1 MIMNKEIFAILS
13 SLLKQVFILEKTG
26 LKSYVYVRLVEN
38 NLNIPFGFQSKYRL
52 SSVPRRCLKVNS
64 SW

>member
-1 MIMNKEIFAILS
+1 MPNTVVFLETFFLVFLMIMNKEIFAILS

-38 NLNIPFGFQSKYRL
+38 NLNIPFGFQCK
-52 SSVPRRCLKVNS
+52 
-64 SW
+64 